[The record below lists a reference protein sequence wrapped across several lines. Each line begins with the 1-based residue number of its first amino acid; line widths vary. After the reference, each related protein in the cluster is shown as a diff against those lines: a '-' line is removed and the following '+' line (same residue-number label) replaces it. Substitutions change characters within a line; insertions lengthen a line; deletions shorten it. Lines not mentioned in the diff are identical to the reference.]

1 MMKDMW
7 RQATLSPIACYSY
20 RETAM
25 YEHGNEYVGTVFVLP
40 ETRCFELKTTIHGS
54 PGILHGTISQQ
65 LAARLADGAP
75 DGIDPRLVATE
86 PRRVEV
92 MTREIH
98 ERHRAPRKVYCLTR
112 LFDFE
117 TRTEGSAAPAI
128 AG

>member
-1 MMKDMW
+1 
-7 RQATLSPIACYSY
+7 
-20 RETAM
+20 M

-40 ETRCFELKTTIHGS
+40 ESRAFELRTTVHGEPS
-54 PGILHGTISQQ
+54 VVHGTISQQ
-65 LAARLADGAP
+65 LAARFSEGTAEF
-75 DGIDPRLVATE
+75 IDPRQVPLQ

-98 ERHRAPRKVYCLTR
+98 ERHRAPRKVFCLTR

-117 TRTEGSAAPAI
+117 NQSAGRPAPAV